1 MLTENMIEYRKK
13 YYQKNR
19 DYLLNYSKW
28 YYRYLKYEKGNITF
42 EELDNK
48 PTRIKLVKKKN
59 KSRIGSTREN
69 YNLRNNNN
77 SNNTEYFK
85 KKKGKFYVNFD

>member
-13 YYQKNR
+13 YYEMNR

-28 YYRYLKYEKGNITF
+28 YYRYLKYERGDITF

-48 PTRIKLVKKKN
+48 PTRIKLVRKKN
-59 KSRIGSTREN
+59 KRIGSTREN
-69 YNLRNNNN
+69 YKIRNNNN
-77 SNNTEYFK
+77 NNNTDYFK
-85 KKKGKFYVNFD
+85 KEKGKFYVNFD